1 LFTNILLKKD
11 LSKEVHSI
19 HPETNEIKLYRNL
32 DEALGLT
39 IYDTIGVEK
48 SNANNNIGKIKLK
61 LKKNLIQI
69 LKSLKIRCMVLYTI

>member
-1 LFTNILLKKD
+1 MFTNILLKKD